1 MFLYNPENCKNNA
14 QIIIQEKPARV
25 SNIHDRPIECQVDL
39 ITKQKKT
46 RRIRRQQ
53 RIQKFS
59 LKKCRLHFVCFSRLN
74 FFFMITREG
83 EQEKTGHQ
91 C

>member
-39 ITKQKKT
+39 ITKQKKKNTEDPTTTT
-46 RRIRRQQ
+46 RT
-53 RIQKFS
+53 KVF
-59 LKKCRLHFVCFSRLN
+59 L
-74 FFFMITREG
+74 
-83 EQEKTGHQ
+83 
-91 C
+91 